1 MIIGHH
7 NILIFDVLAIGK
19 LSFFI
24 AESSAMFG
32 YLHFWLWINYL
43 PTLVGFFQKE
53 KMQERRNTSL
63 YQISKEPNSSVYHSF
78 KMLSLIARQSIN

>member
-7 NILIFDVLAIGK
+7 NILIFDVRAIGK

-53 KMQERRNTSL
+53 KCRKEETLLSTKLARSQTVL
-63 YQISKEPNSSVYHSF
+63 YIIHLKCSV
-78 KMLSLIARQSIN
+78 